1 MTRSRLTPNAPRIRP
16 SDATA
21 DPADRRAVPAIE
33 PLETISAADAATTEH
48 ADTKRRSE
56 KQKSSMRS
64 FLGRLRGRAEERDA
78 RDDAGDQDEYP
89 EGGNW
94 RGGAAPRGGL
104 RLVSDDAAAE
114 GVTPTPDELRD
125 AVLALGDDELI
136 AHDIWFVALGGSSLD
151 HAGMR
156 SFLSH
161 HRSDIRGCFI
171 VNLDCIGAGRLVTLR
186 NEGREETRRADRRMT
201 RLLAGAAADLHVELG
216 QEPYD
221 WTDTDATPA
230 MRSSLRAVTVMGVD
244 EAGLR
249 RSPTRPMTLWRT

>member
-1 MTRSRLTPNAPRIRP
+1 
-16 SDATA
+16 
-21 DPADRRAVPAIE
+21 
-33 PLETISAADAATTEH
+33 
-48 ADTKRRSE
+48 
-56 KQKSSMRS
+56 
-64 FLGRLRGRAEERDA
+64 
-78 RDDAGDQDEYP
+78 
-89 EGGNW
+89 
-94 RGGAAPRGGL
+94 
-104 RLVSDDAAAE
+104 
-114 GVTPTPDELRD
+114 
-125 AVLALGDDELI
+125 
-136 AHDIWFVALGGSSLD
+136 
-151 HAGMR
+151 MR

-244 EAGLR
+244 EAGLPALSHTPDDVMENVSGDQAAQVAAIVTEMIR
-249 RSPTRPMTLWRT
+249 RS